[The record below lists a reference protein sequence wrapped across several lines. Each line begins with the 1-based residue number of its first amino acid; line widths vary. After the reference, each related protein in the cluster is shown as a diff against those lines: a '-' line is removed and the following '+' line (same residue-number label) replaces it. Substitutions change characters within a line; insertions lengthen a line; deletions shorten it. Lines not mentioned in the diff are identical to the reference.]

1 MKIILI
7 ANCIKNFEYFTSF
20 QAFDLNAFRSLK
32 FVQIYYQIKCKIEID
47 SGKLISQKSQIRGQ
61 LTLCPR

>member
-1 MKIILI
+1 MKIIII

-47 SGKLISQKSQIRGQ
+47 SGVIDLSEIPNSRTTHVMS
-61 LTLCPR
+61 